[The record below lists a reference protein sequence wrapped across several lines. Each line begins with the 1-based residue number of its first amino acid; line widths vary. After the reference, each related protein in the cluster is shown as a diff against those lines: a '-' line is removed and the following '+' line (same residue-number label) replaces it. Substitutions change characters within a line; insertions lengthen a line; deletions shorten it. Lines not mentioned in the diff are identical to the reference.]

1 MILFVT
7 VLTSCFL
14 IFRITRYYIKNLPDF
29 GCSPWTICIRFLFL
43 LTGLVASV
51 ATAGVVA
58 GAVA

>member
-1 MILFVT
+1 LDVRLGPFA
-7 VLTSCFL
+7 L
-14 IFRITRYYIKNLPDF
+14 DF
-29 GCSPWTICIRFLFL
+29 FFL